1 MPDHDTTSSLCSH
14 SSSEYRATCLAKP
27 GLQLPTQIV
36 GRLKPRTT
44 YSSGGTA
51 YYDTLSAG
59 MLVDTASQWVDTPYE
74 NSLGMREIRGRIAG
88 SSAAVMLGGSQ
99 DAHLGPRLSKVGL
112 VELAGLT
119 TPEQGSCWEGYC
131 LVHAFPSG
139 THSVASRKGLG
150 AMLHPFPQSGPA
162 SSVTIK
168 LKTQSGLVFPA
179 HRHTST
185 GVTYQPVL
193 CKHNMI
199 DLIIEGCL
207 QGLEQA
213 QKPFWWW

>member
-1 MPDHDTTSSLCSH
+1 M
-14 SSSEYRATCLAKP
+14 
-27 GLQLPTQIV
+27 V
-36 GRLKPRTT
+36 
-44 YSSGGTA
+44 
-51 YYDTLSAG
+51 
-59 MLVDTASQWVDTPYE
+59 VNTASQCVDTPHE

-168 LKTQSGLVFPA
+168 LKTQSRLVFPA

-213 QKPFWWW
+213 QNQSGGGEEDVGSGCCLLMHLCHEAIGTAVHEPGACFSVHKLYHRMSWPTCVLAGMEHVCARSL